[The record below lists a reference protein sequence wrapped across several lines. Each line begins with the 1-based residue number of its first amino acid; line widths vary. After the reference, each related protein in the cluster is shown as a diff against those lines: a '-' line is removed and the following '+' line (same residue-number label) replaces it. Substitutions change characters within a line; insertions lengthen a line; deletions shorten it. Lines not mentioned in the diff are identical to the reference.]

1 MELSEEREAGQSLAT
16 PALPN
21 SQPPPKTPTFQLQ
34 LSLDCNR
41 MEDLEPDRLAQI
53 FLNFWPTETIRDNK
67 MIIVWS
73 H

>member
-1 MELSEEREAGQSLAT
+1 MELSEEREAGQSLTA

-21 SQPPPKTPTFQLQ
+21 SQPPSNTPTFQLQ